1 MHICCST
8 FGDIYDEDHF
18 ISSLEGYVKIVRD
31 VPDEIMT
38 RFNYNVSS
46 IPTIRVQAWAT
57 VNYYNGEVFPVL
69 KEHG

>member
-1 MHICCST
+1 MHICGST

-31 VPDEIMT
+31 IPDEIMT

-57 VNYYNGEVFPVL
+57 VNYYNGEVYPVL